1 MIKQKDYGKN
11 SWMNWIWIRQYFKP
25 TFLKYLGEM
34 SLQVKSV
41 FLEHYMSESNPPPP
55 SMS

>member
-55 SMS
+55 SMY